1 MHLVW
6 RYEWNFLIKF
16 HIPNFFFFF
25 FFLFLKIFV
34 MEGDKFAPCWFSPN
48 IQIVKDS
55 EASLDKSYE
64 WLIITRRIWW
74 FIRTLNREYHFLFA
88 WWFFTPIT
96 HHPKT
101 LDWVNDI
108 LVISTIPK
116 SSEFYDTVVILVM
129 DWILHKHSIDM
140 ACGCLSHLVITMR
153 QTFFS
158 QNLSNQPLHGD
169 GTFLSLLGEN
179 NENSIVLNKSN

>member
-1 MHLVW
+1 M
-6 RYEWNFLIKF
+6 KF
-16 HIPNFFFFF
+16 FDQISYSQFFFFFF